1 MIMHKKTIEILY
13 ISWSMIY
20 MKKVESTITCYNCR
34 KIMKGLLLADA
45 VGTIIFIDKEG
56 EERKC
61 LYLDL
66 NEVSASCNNCQ
77 GSIELEKYIKK
88 GFLISVNEEIGDE
101 WQIFKYYE
109 LLESFV
115 SKYCESDIDLDYE
128 INDKSI
134 NVSLNIFDKEII
146 FNINL

>member
-1 MIMHKKTIEILY
+1 
-13 ISWSMIY
+13 
-20 MKKVESTITCYNCR
+20 MKKVESTVTCYNCR

-66 NEVSASCNNCQ
+66 NEVSASCSNCQ
-77 GSIELEKYIKK
+77 RGIELEKYIKK
-88 GFLISVNEEIGDE
+88 GFLFSVNEEIEDE
-101 WQIFKYYE
+101 WQLFNSYE

-115 SKYCESDIDLDYE
+115 IKYCDSDIDLDYE

-134 NVSLNIFDKEII
+134 NVSFNIIDKEII

>member
-1 MIMHKKTIEILY
+1 
-13 ISWSMIY
+13 

-66 NEVSASCNNCQ
+66 NEVSASCSNCQ
-77 GSIELEKYIKK
+77 RGIELEKYIKK
-88 GFLISVNEEIGDE
+88 GFLFSVNEEIEDE
-101 WQIFKYYE
+101 WQLFNSYE

-115 SKYCESDIDLDYE
+115 IKYCDSDIDLDYE

-134 NVSLNIFDKEII
+134 NVSFNIIDKEII

>member
-1 MIMHKKTIEILY
+1 MIMHKKTNEIFN

-115 SKYCESDIDLDYE
+115 SKYSESDIDLDYE

-134 NVSLNIFDKEII
+134 NVSFNIIDKEII

>member
-1 MIMHKKTIEILY
+1 
-13 ISWSMIY
+13 
-20 MKKVESTITCYNCR
+20 MKKVENTITCYNCR

-66 NEVSASCNNCQ
+66 NEVSASCSNCQ
-77 GSIELEKYIKK
+77 RGIELEKYIKK

-101 WQIFKYYE
+101 WQLFNSYE

-115 SKYCESDIDLDYE
+115 IKYCDIDIDLDYE

-134 NVSLNIFDKEII
+134 NVSFNIIDKEII

>member
-1 MIMHKKTIEILY
+1 
-13 ISWSMIY
+13 
-20 MKKVESTITCYNCR
+20 
-34 KIMKGLLLADA
+34 MKGLLLADA

-66 NEVSASCNNCQ
+66 NEVSASCSNCQ
-77 GSIELEKYIKK
+77 RGIELEKYIKK
-88 GFLISVNEEIGDE
+88 GFLFSVNEEIEDE
-101 WQIFKYYE
+101 WQLFNSYE

-115 SKYCESDIDLDYE
+115 IKYCDSDIDLDYE

-134 NVSLNIFDKEII
+134 NVSFNIIDKEII

>member
-1 MIMHKKTIEILY
+1 
-13 ISWSMIY
+13 

-66 NEVSASCNNCQ
+66 NEVSAFCSNCQ
-77 GSIELEKYIKK
+77 RGIELEKYIKK
-88 GFLISVNEEIGDE
+88 GFLFSVNEEIGDE
-101 WQIFKYYE
+101 WQLFNSYE

-115 SKYCESDIDLDYE
+115 IKYCDSDIDLDYE

-134 NVSLNIFDKEII
+134 NVSFNIIDKEII